1 MYWVRKSVI
10 LMASLVLAGWP
21 LAAQTHVMSRA
32 ADPWAVPVWEEIF
45 NEGPFD
51 LPVGGTVGT
60 TVEKALELGWA
71 ALHALDEREAER
83 AFRLAIT
90 RDENRAAGYFGLALA
105 NDRRPGR
112 ASVCAARAVEKL
124 DGTTGGERRLIN
136 ALAALCQ
143 VRGPGRR
150 AAEMNWVRELRAVW
164 AAAPPGVEKNDL
176 AALYVRG
183 LARAGLAPEARLR
196 LRELRAAA
204 PDHPA
209 RAYDLWLA
217 IRPAEALDALA
228 VIPPTAGAHRAAGEM
243 LESLGR
249 PEDAVRWFAAASALA
264 ASRHPAD
271 MEDWRFVEEMRT
283 AAVSARTAAGLADF
297 PDDVPVSDRIDGWL
311 RLEAWDR
318 LAAVPRYPET
328 SSLTDRMTVG
338 HARALAAVMSGRADD
353 AEAELA
359 ELVALMAEARAPGA
373 GGMTA
378 AEVAAAAELVTEVQL
393 HQLAARGE
401 TEAARGQFASLRHL
415 PPGRLARLALRLDL
429 PLEAI
434 RNARMAS
441 QMRPNAQPEK
451 RLLLAITTATE
462 QRLPP
467 EDGVAALTW
476 PPVPAPAAPAAPPP
490 AADAGQMPSWSVL
503 DAAGTPRTLEEIQDG
518 RPAVILFFLGHECR
532 HCMDQLRTFEPMAAR
547 FEQAGARLIAISA
560 DGPDGVN
567 QTWASLETDPV
578 RRQFSFPVF
587 AGAGLEAF
595 RQWGVMD
602 AFYGQAIHGVF
613 VLDAGR
619 RLRWRHLGVEPFT
632 DVSDVLAAVYG
643 LAAGQ

>member
-1 MYWVRKSVI
+1 MFWVRKSFV

-32 ADPWAVPVWEEIF
+32 ADPWAVPTWEEVF

-51 LPVGGTVGT
+51 LPAGGTVGT
-60 TVEKALELGWA
+60 PVEKALELGWA

-124 DGTTGGERRLIN
+124 AGATAVEGRLIN

-150 AAEMNWVRELRAVW
+150 AAEMIWVRELRAVW
-164 AAAPPGVEKNDL
+164 AAAAAGPEKNDL

-297 PDDVPVSDRIDGWL
+297 PDDVPVSDRINGWL

-318 LAAVPRYPET
+318 LAAVPRLPET
-328 SSLTDRMTVG
+328 SSLMDRMTVG
-338 HARALAAVMSGRADD
+338 HARALAAVMSGGADA
-353 AEAELA
+353 AEAELV
-359 ELVALMAEARAPGA
+359 ELVALLAEARAPGA
-373 GGMTA
+373 GGLTA
-378 AEVAAAAELVTEVQL
+378 AEVAAAAERVTEVQL
-393 HQLAARGE
+393 HQLAARGQ
-401 TEAARGQFASLRHL
+401 TEVARGQFAALRYL

-451 RLLLAITTATE
+451 RLLLAVTTATE

-467 EDGVAALTW
+467 EDEVAALTW
-476 PPVPAPAAPAAPPP
+476 PPVPAPATTPP
-490 AADAGQMPSWSVL
+490 AADSVQMPSWSVL
-503 DAAGTPRTLEEIQDG
+503 DAAGSPHSLEEIQDG
-518 RPAVILFFLGHECR
+518 RPTVILFFLGHECR
-532 HCMDQLRTFEPMAAR
+532 HCMDQLRKFDQLAAR
-547 FEQAGARLIAISA
+547 FEQAGARLVAISA
-560 DGPDGVN
+560 DGPEGVD
-567 QTWASLETDPV
+567 QTWASLETDSV
-578 RRQFSFPVF
+578 RRRFSFPVF
-587 AGAGLEAF
+587 ADGGLEAF

-602 AFYGQAIHGVF
+602 AFFGQAIHGVF

-632 DVSDVLAAVYG
+632 GVSDVLAAVYG

>member
-1 MYWVRKSVI
+1 
-10 LMASLVLAGWP
+10 
-21 LAAQTHVMSRA
+21 
-32 ADPWAVPVWEEIF
+32 
-45 NEGPFD
+45 
-51 LPVGGTVGT
+51 
-60 TVEKALELGWA
+60 
-71 ALHALDEREAER
+71 
-83 AFRLAIT
+83 
-90 RDENRAAGYFGLALA
+90 
-105 NDRRPGR
+105 
-112 ASVCAARAVEKL
+112 
-124 DGTTGGERRLIN
+124 
-136 ALAALCQ
+136 
-143 VRGPGRR
+143 
-150 AAEMNWVRELRAVW
+150 
-164 AAAPPGVEKNDL
+164 
-176 AALYVRG
+176 
-183 LARAGLAPEARLR
+183 
-196 LRELRAAA
+196 
-204 PDHPA
+204 
-209 RAYDLWLA
+209 
-217 IRPAEALDALA
+217 
-228 VIPPTAGAHRAAGEM
+228 
-243 LESLGR
+243 
-249 PEDAVRWFAAASALA
+249 
-264 ASRHPAD
+264 

-297 PDDVPVSDRIDGWL
+297 PDDVPVSDRINGWL

-318 LAAVPRYPET
+318 LAAVPRLPET

-338 HARALAAVMSGRADD
+338 HARALAAIMSGRADD

-451 RLLLAITTATE
+451 RLLLAVTTATE

-467 EDGVAALTW
+467 EDEVAAMDW
-476 PPVPAPAAPAAPPP
+476 PPVPAPAAPPP
-490 AADAGQMPSWSVL
+490 AADSGQMPSWSVL

-578 RRQFSFPVF
+578 RRRFSFPVF